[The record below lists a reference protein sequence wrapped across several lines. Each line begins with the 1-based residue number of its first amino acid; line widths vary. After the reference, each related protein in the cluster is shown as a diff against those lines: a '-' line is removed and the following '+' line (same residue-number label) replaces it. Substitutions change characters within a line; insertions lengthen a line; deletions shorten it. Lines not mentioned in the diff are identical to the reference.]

1 MFWNLGISF
10 GSLFWKLL
18 ETILCMHIDNNYPV
32 KSGFEEN
39 PASLTFVVTHCC
51 CCSGSPEIRTKRR
64 V

>member
-1 MFWNLGISF
+1 MSN
-10 GSLFWKLL
+10 K
-18 ETILCMHIDNNYPV
+18 HPV

-51 CCSGSPEIRTKRR
+51 CCSGSPEIRTKKRSLNIDIHIFIDLLI